1 MIACNTIEDEC
12 EVDDGNDDLNEN
24 DVNAAG
30 DNVEIFE
37 ANEINMFGETV
48 YIMYKCYQQMVQS
61 IDEMGS
67 EEIMALKERICS
79 EFPVLRDF

>member
-12 EVDDGNDDLNEN
+12 EVDDDLN
-24 DVNAAG
+24 VNAAG
-30 DNVEIFE
+30 DSVDIFE

-61 IDEMGS
+61 IDEMAS